1 MPPKYSNFNRLYI
14 RKMSTETLIQDD
26 EQNQENLIQSQIQT
40 NQQEEFG
47 DELVEERQPLLQQRG
62 AFSLGL
68 LSLVIF

>member
-1 MPPKYSNFNRLYI
+1 
-14 RKMSTETLIQDD
+14 MSTETLIQDD
-26 EQNQENLIQSQIQT
+26 EQNQENLIQSQIQI

-47 DELVEERQPLLQQRG
+47 DELVEESQPLLQQRG